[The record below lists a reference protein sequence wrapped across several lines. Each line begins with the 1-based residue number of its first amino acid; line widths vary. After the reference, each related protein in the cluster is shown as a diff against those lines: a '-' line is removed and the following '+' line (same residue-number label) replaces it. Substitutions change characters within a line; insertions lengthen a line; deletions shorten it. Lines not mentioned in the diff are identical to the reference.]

1 MKIAIAGA
9 GAMGGRFGYML
20 KKSGQEVI
28 LIDGWQEHINNIKE
42 KGLIID
48 NDGKEEIMEFPAY
61 SSKEVT
67 GSADVIILFV
77 KAMQLPAMLSDIK
90 HIISENTRVVCLLNG
105 LGHVETIEKY
115 LPRKNIFV
123 GVTMWTAGIVGPGH
137 IHLSGDG
144 GIELQNIDP
153 SEQAAGKEI
162 VEVFNAAGLKA
173 KYSENVLASI
183 WKKACVNGALNG
195 ICAILDCNLFQ
206 FGQVPHN
213 HDFVVRIVS
222 EFAAAAKVIN
232 DVELDQ
238 AAAIALIES
247 TYDPERQGKHYPS
260 MHQDLVQNHR
270 LTEIDFING
279 YVAEKSKEHGLS
291 APYCELITLIVHG
304 KEKVLGIL

>member
-28 LIDGWQEHINNIKE
+28 LIDGWQEHVDNINN

-48 NDGKEEIMEFPAY
+48 NNGVEEIMPFPAY
-61 SSKEVT
+61 SSKEVKE
-67 GSADVIILFV
+67 SADIVILFV
-77 KAMQLPAMLSDIK
+77 KAMQLPSMLADLKSILREDTK
-90 HIISENTRVVCLLNG
+90 VVCLLNG

-144 GIELQNIDP
+144 GVELQNIDP
-153 SEQAAGKEI
+153 AAQAAGKEI
-162 VEVFNAAGLKA
+162 VDIFNNAGLKT

-206 FGQVPHN
+206 FGQVPQN

-222 EFAAAAKVIN
+222 EFAAAAKAIDNVI
-232 DVELDQ
+232 LDQ
-238 AAAIALIES
+238 DAAIALIES
-247 TYDPERQGKHYPS
+247 TYDPAKQGLHYPS

-279 YVAEKSKEHGLS
+279 YVAQKSKTYGLS

-304 KEKVLGIL
+304 KEKTLGIL